1 MKLAD
6 FGLRSAAA
14 LLVLSGTNA
23 GARAESLRVDE
34 AVRRALEGYPAVA
47 VAAAAGEEARAAIGE
62 ARAAWFPSLR
72 LTAAANRYEEPMAV
86 YPIHGFRP
94 GALPPFE
101 RTIYQGGLNLNYA
114 LFDGGARGARVRQAR
129 ERAASADAALDAAGQ
144 SIAGRVIVSYVDVLS
159 RREILEAH
167 DSRLAALAAETERV
181 AQLLAVGRAAPVERL
196 RVDAAIANAD
206 AERVSY
212 ASALA
217 LAEGDLA
224 RLIGAEVAQ
233 TRAPELEA
241 VELADTLPDPERTIV
256 EAIAKS
262 PALALARAQAAAAE
276 AGRRVA
282 RGTRLPSIA
291 LAGGYNG
298 WSDAKG
304 NDQIEWNAGAHL
316 ALPLFTGGAIESGIA
331 RSDAVRRGAFEQLRL
346 SELQLRQDVER
357 ASTMVAE
364 AHARVRSL
372 RSAVA
377 SMTEVARI
385 EKLSLDVGSGTQTDY
400 LSAEADLLAAR
411 ANLVNARYR
420 EILTRV
426 DLARITG
433 QLSLEW
439 LAQNLESR
447 P

>member
-1 MKLAD
+1 
-6 FGLRSAAA
+6 
-14 LLVLSGTNA
+14 
-23 GARAESLRVDE
+23 
-34 AVRRALEGYPAVA
+34 
-47 VAAAAGEEARAAIGE
+47 
-62 ARAAWFPSLR
+62 
-72 LTAAANRYEEPMAV
+72 MAV
-86 YPIHGFRP
+86 YPIHGFRL

-101 RTIYQGGLNLNYA
+101 RTIYQGGLSLNYA

-129 ERAASADAALDAAGQ
+129 DRAASADAALDAAGQ
-144 SIAGRVIVSYVDVLS
+144 SLAGRVIVSYLDVLS
-159 RREILEAH
+159 RREILDAH

-224 RLIGAEVAQ
+224 RLIGTEVAQ

-241 VELADTLPDPERTIV
+241 VELADTLPPDPERTIV

-262 PALALARAQAAAAE
+262 PALAQARAQAAAAE
-276 AGRRVA
+276 AGGRVA
-282 RGTRLPSIA
+282 RGIRLPSIA

-298 WSDAKG
+298 WSDSKG
-304 NDQIEWNAGAHL
+304 NDQIEWNASAQL

-331 RSDAVRRGAFEQLRL
+331 RSDAVRSGAFEQLRL
-346 SELQLRQDVER
+346 SELQLRQDIER

-372 RSAVA
+372 KSAVA

-420 EILTRV
+420 EIVTRV

>member
-1 MKLAD
+1 
-6 FGLRSAAA
+6 
-14 LLVLSGTNA
+14 
-23 GARAESLRVDE
+23 
-34 AVRRALEGYPAVA
+34 
-47 VAAAAGEEARAAIGE
+47 
-62 ARAAWFPSLR
+62 
-72 LTAAANRYEEPMAV
+72 
-86 YPIHGFRP
+86 
-94 GALPPFE
+94 
-101 RTIYQGGLNLNYA
+101 
-114 LFDGGARGARVRQAR
+114 VRQAR
-129 ERAASADAALDAAGQ
+129 DRAASADAALDAAGQ
-144 SIAGRVIVSYVDVLS
+144 SLAGRVIVSYLDVLS
-159 RREILEAH
+159 RREILDAH

-224 RLIGAEVAQ
+224 RLIGTEVAQ

-241 VELADTLPDPERTIV
+241 VELADTLPPDPERTIV

-262 PALALARAQAAAAE
+262 PALAQARAQAAAAE
-276 AGRRVA
+276 AGGRVA
-282 RGTRLPSIA
+282 RGIRLPSIA

-298 WSDAKG
+298 WSDSKG
-304 NDQIEWNAGAHL
+304 NDQIEWNASAQL

-331 RSDAVRRGAFEQLRL
+331 RSDAVRSGAFEQLRL
-346 SELQLRQDVER
+346 SELQLRQDIER

-372 RSAVA
+372 KSAVA

-420 EILTRV
+420 EIVTRV